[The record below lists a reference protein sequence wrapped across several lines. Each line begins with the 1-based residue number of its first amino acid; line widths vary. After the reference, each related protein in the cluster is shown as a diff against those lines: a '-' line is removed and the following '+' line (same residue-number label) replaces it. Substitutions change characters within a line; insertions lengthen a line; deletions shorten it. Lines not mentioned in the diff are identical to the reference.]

1 MRSHVRAA
9 DTALIERVRSRI
21 RDVPDFPTPGIL
33 FRDITPV
40 LADAALFRDVTDAMA
55 APFVSTRVTHVA
67 GIESRGF
74 VLAAP
79 VAQRL
84 DAAFIPI
91 RKQGKLPW
99 KRVGRSYG
107 LEYGTDQLEIHADA
121 CPPGSRVLI
130 VDDVLATG
138 GTASASAELIEEIGG
153 EVAGFSFLIV
163 LDALN
168 GRSRLAPYRV
178 ETLLQL

>member
-1 MRSHVRAA
+1 MGSRSPDGDPALLARIREHVR
-9 DTALIERVRSRI
+9 DI
-21 RDVPDFPTPGIL
+21 PDFPTPGIL
-33 FRDITPV
+33 FRDITPL

-55 APFVSTRVTHVA
+55 STFAEANATHVA

-84 DAAFIPI
+84 RAGFIPI
-91 RKQGKLPW
+91 RKRGKLPW
-99 KRVGRSYG
+99 TTVSREYG

-138 GTASASAELIEEIGG
+138 GTAYASAELIQAVGG
-153 EVAGFSFLIV
+153 EVLGISFLIA
-163 LDALN
+163 LDALD
-168 GRSRLAPYRV
+168 GAARLTPYRT
-178 ETLLQL
+178 ETLLRL